1 MCCMSKSTMRIP
13 DLTLSFTYNHSL
25 MDFHSK
31 NVSFLSEIDQGSG
44 RAFLNGE
51 KVEMKHLHTTI
62 ETQLRHS
69 STLSK
74 ISPTHRTHCS
84 KIAREGKFSLS
95 VKSPFFLLF
104 TFRTSEQ
111 TLYSNFSTNR
121 YSILEQAECLALDD
135 RTTELQVR

>member
-1 MCCMSKSTMRIP
+1 MRIP
-13 DLTLSFTYNHSL
+13 SLTFSFTYNHSL

-51 KVEMKHLHTTI
+51 RVEMKHLHSTI

-74 ISPTHRTHCS
+74 ISPKHRTHCPL
-84 KIAREGKFSLS
+84 IAREGKFSLS
-95 VKSPFFLLF
+95 LSSHLF
-104 TFRTSEQ
+104 TLSHFSNFRANTVQ
-111 TLYSNFSTNR
+111 SNFSTNR
-121 YSILEQAECLALDD
+121 YLILEQAECLALDD